1 MTALV
6 DADASSKAETE
17 QGNRKEIGLS
27 VGPAAPERIASA
39 RSLGGGL
46 IELFGDAMRLLCG
59 KPCPTPQPKR
69 RRKEETWASFR
80 MAAKKLIRRMAH
92 LPNLAFAALATD
104 NPLDLLNSYWAYPAV
119 GQEQPANANSS
130 DLIHLSLEL

>member
-1 MTALV
+1 LA
-6 DADASSKAETE
+6 DAAASSKAETE
-17 QGNRKEIGLS
+17 QGNRKEIGLG
-27 VGPAAPERIASA
+27 VGRSTPEGSASP
-39 RSLGGGL
+39 RSLGTAL
-46 IELFGDAMRLLCG
+46 ISLFSDAMHLLCA
-59 KPCPTPQPKR
+59 KPCPAPQPKR

-80 MAAKKLIRRMAH
+80 MAAKKLIRRAAY

-119 GQEQPANANSS
+119 TEEQSANANSS